1 MTSEF
6 YFRGHHYKVTP
17 IENSEDFTIV
27 KDGRFARRVC
37 KEIADNAMQNVDKL
51 FK

>member
-1 MTSEF
+1 MVNEF
-6 YFRGHHYKVTP
+6 YFKGHHYQVTP
-17 IENSEDFTIV
+17 IEGCSDFTIV
-27 KDGRFARRVC
+27 KDGKFARRIK